1 MLKPPTIAK
10 PDTSL
15 GLTDRLTARSRSRTL
30 FVVCFG
36 FFLVLLD
43 TTALNIATPALG
55 KEFGDGIS
63 DLQWVVN
70 SYTLVF
76 ASLLLTARSVGVR
89 SLREPTYLSC

>member
-1 MLKPPTIAK
+1 MLKPLTMVR
-10 PDTSL
+10 PDNPETAIS
-15 GLTDRLTARSRSRTL
+15 RLSPGARRRAL

-63 DLQWVVN
+63 DLQWVIN

-76 ASLLLTARSVGVR
+76 ASLLLTAERSAIG
-89 SLREPTYLSC
+89 LA